1 MSLCTWLKRAAVGVT
16 VVLAT
21 ATATT
26 ANAAPAPTT
35 EPSAVSASAPIGS
48 PASASAVVT
57 LRYDDSRAGGWEAA
71 IAAGVASWNANVDN
85 VKLVEAAPGT
95 RAEIVIVA
103 TTGWPQATLGPVR
116 PGRQV
121 RVELGSQA
129 VSQGYDKTRI
139 AAHELGH
146 SLGLP
151 DTKPGPCSQ
160 LMSGSSAGT
169 ACVNAIPNATEQ
181 ARVESAYANG
191 AASRVAADGRTLVDA
206 P

>member
-1 MSLCTWLKRAAVGVT
+1 MPLGTWFKAGTSAAAL
-16 VVLAT
+16 VLAMAGA
-21 ATATT
+21 AT
-26 ANAAPAPTT
+26 AAPAPAPAG
-35 EPSAVSASAPIGS
+35 ESSAAQA
-48 PASASAVVT
+48 AVVT

-71 IAAGVASWNANVDN
+71 IAAGVASWNANVSN
-85 VKLVEAAPGT
+85 VHLVEASPGAV
-95 RAEIVIVA
+95 AEIVIVA

-129 VSQGYDKTRI
+129 VDQGYDKTRI

-169 ACVNAIPNATEQ
+169 ACTNATPNATERS
-181 ARVESAYANG
+181 RVQSAYASAI
-191 AASRVAADGRTLVDA
+191 AAPVPTDGRILIDA

>member
-1 MSLCTWLKRAAVGVT
+1 MSLYTWLRTATASVA

-35 EPSAVSASAPIGS
+35 EPAAA
-48 PASASAVVT
+48 AAVVT

-85 VKLVEAAPGT
+85 VRLVEAAPGT

-103 TTGWPQATLGPVR
+103 TTGWPQAQLGPVR

-129 VSQGYDKTRI
+129 VTQGYDKTRI

-151 DTKPGPCSQ
+151 DTKPGPCTQ

-169 ACVNAIPNATEQ
+169 ACRNAVPNATEQ
-181 ARVESAYANG
+181 ARVESFYANG
-191 AASRVAADGRTLVDA
+191 VAAHVATDGRVLVDA

>member
-1 MSLCTWLKRAAVGVT
+1 MPLGTWFKAGTSAAAL
-16 VVLAT
+16 VLAMAGA
-21 ATATT
+21 AT
-26 ANAAPAPTT
+26 AAPAPAHAPAG
-35 EPSAVSASAPIGS
+35 ESSAARVAA
-48 PASASAVVT
+48 VT

-71 IAAGVASWNANVDN
+71 IAAGIASWNANVSN
-85 VKLVEAAPGT
+85 VHLVEAAPGT
-95 RAEIVIVA
+95 AAEIVIVA

-129 VSQGYDKTRI
+129 VDQGYDKTRI

-160 LMSGSSAGT
+160 LMSGSSAGA
-169 ACVNAIPNATEQ
+169 ACTNATPNATERS
-181 ARVESAYANG
+181 RVQSAYASG
-191 AASRVAADGRTLVDA
+191 IAALAPADGRILIDA

>member
-1 MSLCTWLKRAAVGVT
+1 MPLGTWLKAGTSAT
-16 VVLAT
+16 ALVLAMAGA
-21 ATATT
+21 AT
-26 ANAAPAPTT
+26 AAPAG
-35 EPSAVSASAPIGS
+35 ESSAAQA
-48 PASASAVVT
+48 AAVT
-57 LRYDDSRAGGWEAA
+57 LRYDDSRAAGWEAA
-71 IAAGVASWNANVDN
+71 IAAGVASWNANVSN
-85 VKLVEAAPGT
+85 VHLVEATPGT
-95 RAEIVIVA
+95 AAEIVIVA

-129 VSQGYDKTRI
+129 VDQGYNKARI

-169 ACVNAIPNATEQ
+169 ACTNATPNATERS
-181 ARVESAYANG
+181 RVQSAYASG
-191 AASRVAADGRTLVDA
+191 ITAPAPADERILIDA

>member
-1 MSLCTWLKRAAVGVT
+1 MSLGTWLKAGTSAAAL
-16 VVLAT
+16 VLAA
-21 ATATT
+21 ATAAT
-26 ANAAPAPTT
+26 AAPAP
-35 EPSAVSASAPIGS
+35 APA
-48 PASASAVVT
+48 PAAIPGTAAAAVT

-71 IAAGVASWNANVDN
+71 VAAGVANWNANVSN
-85 VKLVEAAPGT
+85 VRLVKAAPGT

-121 RVELGSQA
+121 RVELGAQA
-129 VSQGYDKTRI
+129 VDQGYDKTRI

-151 DTKPGPCSQ
+151 DTKPGPCTQ

-169 ACVNAIPNATEQ
+169 ACTNAVPNAAERS
-181 ARVESAYANG
+181 RVQSAYANG
-191 AASRVAADGRTLVDA
+191 LAAAVRADGRVLVDA

>member
-1 MSLCTWLKRAAVGVT
+1 MPLGTWLKAGTSAAALT
-16 VVLAT
+16 LAMASA
-21 ATATT
+21 AT
-26 ANAAPAPTT
+26 AAPAAERPT
-35 EPSAVSASAPIGS
+35 AQA
-48 PASASAVVT
+48 AVVT
-57 LRYDDSRAGGWEAA
+57 LRYDDSRAAGWEAA
-71 IAAGVASWNANVDN
+71 IAAGVASWNANVSN
-85 VKLVEAAPGT
+85 VKLVEAASGT
-95 RAEIVIVA
+95 GAEIVIVA

-169 ACVNAIPNATEQ
+169 ACTNAVPNATERS
-181 ARVESAYANG
+181 RVQSAYASG
-191 AASRVAADGRTLVDA
+191 VAALVPTDGRILIDA

>member
-1 MSLCTWLKRAAVGVT
+1 MPLDTWFKAGTSAAAL
-16 VVLAT
+16 VLAMAGA
-21 ATATT
+21 AT
-26 ANAAPAPTT
+26 AAPAPAPAG
-35 EPSAVSASAPIGS
+35 ESAAAQ
-48 PASASAVVT
+48 AAAVT

-71 IAAGVASWNANVDN
+71 ISAGVASWNANVSN
-85 VKLVEAAPGT
+85 VHLVEAAPGT
-95 RAEIVIVA
+95 VAEIAIVA

-129 VSQGYDKTRI
+129 VDQGYDKTRI

-169 ACVNAIPNATEQ
+169 ACTNATPNAAERS
-181 ARVESAYANG
+181 RVQSAYAG
-191 AASRVAADGRTLVDA
+191 GIAALVPADGRILIDA

>member
-1 MSLCTWLKRAAVGVT
+1 MPLGTWLKAGSSATALVLAMAGAATAATTPAGDSSAARAA
-16 VVLAT
+16 A
-21 ATATT
+21 
-26 ANAAPAPTT
+26 
-35 EPSAVSASAPIGS
+35 
-48 PASASAVVT
+48 VT
-57 LRYDDSRAGGWEAA
+57 LRYDDSRAAGWEAA
-71 IAAGVASWNANVDN
+71 IAAGVASWNANVSN
-85 VKLVEAAPGT
+85 VRLVEAAPGAA
-95 RAEIVIVA
+95 AEIVIVA

-129 VSQGYDKTRI
+129 VDQGYNKTRI

-169 ACVNAIPNATEQ
+169 ACTNATPNATERS
-181 ARVESAYANG
+181 RVQSAYASAI
-191 AASRVAADGRTLVDA
+191 AALAPTDGRTLVDA

>member
-1 MSLCTWLKRAAVGVT
+1 MSLGTWLKAAT
-16 VVLAT
+16 PAAALVLAAATAATAAPAAT
-21 ATATT
+21 ATAIPG
-26 ANAAPAPTT
+26 AAAAT
-35 EPSAVSASAPIGS
+35 
-48 PASASAVVT
+48 VT

-71 IAAGVASWNANVDN
+71 IAAGVASWNANVGN
-85 VKLVEAAPGT
+85 VRLVKAAPGV

-121 RVELGSQA
+121 RVELGAQA
-129 VSQGYDKTRI
+129 VDDGYDKTRI

-151 DTKPGPCSQ
+151 DTKPGPCTQ

-169 ACVNAIPNATEQ
+169 ACTNAVPDAAER
-181 ARVESAYANG
+181 ARVQNAYANG
-191 AASRVAADGRTLVDA
+191 LGAAVPADGRVLVDA

>member
-1 MSLCTWLKRAAVGVT
+1 MPLGTWLKAGTSAVAL
-16 VVLAT
+16 VLAMASGAIA
-21 ATATT
+21 AT
-26 ANAAPAPTT
+26 AAPASEPPT
-35 EPSAVSASAPIGS
+35 AQA
-48 PASASAVVT
+48 AVVT
-57 LRYDDSRAGGWEAA
+57 LRYDDSRAGGWESA
-71 IAAGVASWNANVDN
+71 IAAGVASWNANVSN
-85 VKLVEAAPGT
+85 VRLVEAAPGAG
-95 RAEIVIVA
+95 AEIVIVA

-169 ACVNAIPNATEQ
+169 ACTNAVPDATE
-181 ARVESAYANG
+181 R
-191 AASRVAADGRTLVDA
+191 SRVQSTYASGVAALIHIDGRNLVDA

>member
-1 MSLCTWLKRAAVGVT
+1 MPLTIWIKAGTSATAL
-16 VVLAT
+16 VLAT
-21 ATATT
+21 AG
-26 ANAAPAPTT
+26 
-35 EPSAVSASAPIGS
+35 VASAD
-48 PASASAVVT
+48 PAVEQPHAKAAVVT
-57 LRYDDSRAGGWEAA
+57 LRYDDSRAAGWEAA
-71 IAAGVASWNANVDN
+71 IAAGVASWNANVSN
-85 VKLVEAAPGT
+85 VRLVEAAPGGP
-95 RAEIVIVA
+95 AEIVIVA
-103 TTGWPQATLGPVR
+103 TAGWPQATLGPVR

-129 VSQGYDKTRI
+129 VSDGYNKTRI

-169 ACVNAIPNATEQ
+169 ACTNAVPNATERS
-181 ARVESAYANG
+181 RVQSNYASAV
-191 AASRVAADGRTLVDA
+191 AASAPVDGRTLVDA

>member
-1 MSLCTWLKRAAVGVT
+1 MPLGTWLKAGTSAAALT
-16 VVLAT
+16 LAMASA
-21 ATATT
+21 AT
-26 ANAAPAPTT
+26 AAPAAEHPT
-35 EPSAVSASAPIGS
+35 AQA
-48 PASASAVVT
+48 AVVT
-57 LRYDDSRAGGWEAA
+57 LRYDDSRAAGWEAA
-71 IAAGVASWNANVDN
+71 IAAGVASWNANVSN
-85 VKLVEAAPGT
+85 VKLVEAASGT
-95 RAEIVIVA
+95 GAEIVIVA

-169 ACVNAIPNATEQ
+169 ACTNAVPNATERS
-181 ARVESAYANG
+181 RVQSAYASG
-191 AASRVAADGRTLVDA
+191 VAALVPTDGRILIDA

>member
-1 MSLCTWLKRAAVGVT
+1 MPFTTWIKAGTSATAL
-16 VVLAT
+16 VLAT
-21 ATATT
+21 AGA
-26 ANAAPAPTT
+26 ASAAPAVE
-35 EPSAVSASAPIGS
+35 EPSAQA
-48 PASASAVVT
+48 AVVT
-57 LRYDDSRAGGWEAA
+57 LRYDDSRAAGWEAA
-71 IAAGVASWNANVDN
+71 IAAGVASWNANVSN
-85 VKLVEAAPGT
+85 VRLVEAAPGGA
-95 RAEIVIVA
+95 AEIVIVA

-129 VSQGYDKTRI
+129 VSDGYNKTRI

-169 ACVNAIPNATEQ
+169 ACTNAVPNATE
-181 ARVESAYANG
+181 R
-191 AASRVAADGRTLVDA
+191 SRVQSNYASALALPVVTDGRTLIDA

>member
-1 MSLCTWLKRAAVGVT
+1 MPLGTWLTAGTSAAAL
-16 VVLAT
+16 VLALAGP
-21 ATATT
+21 ATAAT
-26 ANAAPAPTT
+26 APAGT
-35 EPSAVSASAPIGS
+35 PSAAQAT
-48 PASASAVVT
+48 VT
-57 LRYDDSRAGGWEAA
+57 LRYDDSRAAGWESA
-71 IAAGVASWNANVDN
+71 IAAGVASWNANVTN
-85 VKLVEAAPGT
+85 VRLVEAAPGAV
-95 RAEIVIVA
+95 AEIVIVA

-129 VSQGYDKTRI
+129 VDQGYDKTRI

-169 ACVNAIPNATEQ
+169 ACTNATPNATERSRVQ
-181 ARVESAYANG
+181 AAYAS
-191 AASRVAADGRTLVDA
+191 AVAALVPAGGRTLVDA

>member
-1 MSLCTWLKRAAVGVT
+1 MSLSTWLKAGTTTAA

-21 ATATT
+21 ATAAT
-26 ANAAPAPTT
+26 AAPAPAP
-35 EPSAVSASAPIGS
+35 EPSTASAQ
-48 PASASAVVT
+48 AAVT

-71 IAAGVASWNANVDN
+71 IAAGVASWNANVGN

-129 VSQGYDKTRI
+129 VTQGYDKTRI

-169 ACVNAIPNATEQ
+169 SCTSAVPNATER
-181 ARVESAYANG
+181 ARVESAYAGG
-191 AASRVAADGRTLVDA
+191 AALRLPADGRVLVDA

>member
-1 MSLCTWLKRAAVGVT
+1 MPLATWIKAGTSATAL
-16 VVLAT
+16 VLAT
-21 ATATT
+21 AGA
-26 ANAAPAPTT
+26 ASAAPAVEQPD
-35 EPSAVSASAPIGS
+35 AQA
-48 PASASAVVT
+48 AVVT
-57 LRYDDSRAGGWEAA
+57 LRYDDSRAAGWEAA
-71 IAAGVASWNANVDN
+71 IAAGVASWNANVSN
-85 VKLVEAAPGT
+85 VRLVEAAPGGA
-95 RAEIVIVA
+95 AEIVIVA

-129 VSQGYDKTRI
+129 VSDGYNKTRI

-146 SLGLP
+146 SLGLR

-169 ACVNAIPNATEQ
+169 ACTNAVPNATE
-181 ARVESAYANG
+181 R
-191 AASRVAADGRTLVDA
+191 SRVQSNYASAFATFVVTDGRTLVDA

>member
-1 MSLCTWLKRAAVGVT
+1 MPLGTWLKAGTSAAALT
-16 VVLAT
+16 LAMASV
-21 ATATT
+21 AT
-26 ANAAPAPTT
+26 AAPAAEHPT
-35 EPSAVSASAPIGS
+35 AQA
-48 PASASAVVT
+48 AVVT

-71 IAAGVASWNANVDN
+71 IAAGVASWNANVSN
-85 VKLVEAAPGT
+85 VKLVEAASGT
-95 RAEIVIVA
+95 GAEIVIVA

-169 ACVNAIPNATEQ
+169 ACTNAVPNATERS
-181 ARVESAYANG
+181 RVQSAYASG
-191 AASRVAADGRTLVDA
+191 VAALVPADGRILIDA

>member
-1 MSLCTWLKRAAVGVT
+1 MPLGTWLRAGTSAAAL
-16 VVLAT
+16 VLAVAGA
-21 ATATT
+21 AT
-26 ANAAPAPTT
+26 AAPAPA
-35 EPSAVSASAPIGS
+35 PGSSAAQA
-48 PASASAVVT
+48 AVVT

-71 IAAGVASWNANVDN
+71 IAAGVASWNANVSN

-95 RAEIVIVA
+95 GAEIVIVA

-169 ACVNAIPNATEQ
+169 ACTNAVPNATERS
-181 ARVESAYANG
+181 RVQSAYAG
-191 AASRVAADGRTLVDA
+191 GLAALVPADGRILVDA

>member
-1 MSLCTWLKRAAVGVT
+1 MSLSTWLKAGTSAAAMVLAAATAATAAPVT
-16 VVLAT
+16 V
-21 ATATT
+21 
-26 ANAAPAPTT
+26 APAPA
-35 EPSAVSASAPIGS
+35 PDASA
-48 PASASAVVT
+48 AVVT
-57 LRYDDSRAGGWEAA
+57 LRYDDSQAGGWEAA
-71 IAAGVASWNANVDN
+71 ITAGVASWNANVGN
-85 VKLVEAAPGT
+85 VRLTKAAPGV

-121 RVELGSQA
+121 RVELGAQA
-129 VSQGYDKTRI
+129 VSDGYNKTRI

-169 ACVNAIPNATEQ
+169 ACTNAVPNATERS
-181 ARVESAYANG
+181 RVQNAYANG
-191 AASRVAADGRTLVDA
+191 LAAAVPSGNRVLVDA

>member
-1 MSLCTWLKRAAVGVT
+1 M
-16 VVLAT
+16 
-21 ATATT
+21 
-26 ANAAPAPTT
+26 
-35 EPSAVSASAPIGS
+35 
-48 PASASAVVT
+48 
-57 LRYDDSRAGGWEAA
+57 
-71 IAAGVASWNANVDN
+71 
-85 VKLVEAAPGT
+85 EAAPGT

-121 RVELGSQA
+121 RVELGAQA

-169 ACVNAIPNATEQ
+169 ACANAVPNATERS
-181 ARVESAYANG
+181 RVQNAYANG
-191 AASRVAADGRTLVDA
+191 LAAIVPTDGRVLIDA

>member
-1 MSLCTWLKRAAVGVT
+1 MPLATWIKAGTSATAL
-16 VVLAT
+16 VLAMAGT
-21 ATATT
+21 ASAS
-26 ANAAPAPTT
+26 PAPTT
-35 EPSAVSASAPIGS
+35 ATAQPGAQA
-48 PASASAVVT
+48 AVVT
-57 LRYDDSRAGGWEAA
+57 LRYDDSRAAGWEAA
-71 IAAGVASWNANVDN
+71 IAAGVASWNASVTNVR
-85 VKLVEAAPGT
+85 LVEAAPGGA
-95 RAEIVIVA
+95 AEIVIVA
-103 TTGWPQATLGPVR
+103 TSGWPQATLGPVR

-129 VSQGYDKTRI
+129 VNDGYNKTRI

-169 ACVNAIPNATEQ
+169 ACTSAVPNATERS
-181 ARVESAYANG
+181 RVQSYYANAL
-191 AASRVAADGRTLVDA
+191 AASVVTDGRTLVDA

>member
-1 MSLCTWLKRAAVGVT
+1 MSLYTWLKTAAVGVA

-26 ANAAPAPTT
+26 ANAAPVPTA
-35 EPSAVSASAPIGS
+35 EPSAASTSA
-48 PASASAVVT
+48 AVVT

-191 AASRVAADGRTLVDA
+191 AASRIATDGRTIVDA

>member
-1 MSLCTWLKRAAVGVT
+1 MPLGTWFKAGTSAAAL
-16 VVLAT
+16 VLAMAGA
-21 ATATT
+21 AT
-26 ANAAPAPTT
+26 AAPAPT
-35 EPSAVSASAPIGS
+35 SAPAPES
-48 PASASAVVT
+48 SAAEAAVVT

-71 IAAGVASWNANVDN
+71 IAAGVASWNANVSN

-169 ACVNAIPNATEQ
+169 ACTNAVPNATERS
-181 ARVESAYANG
+181 RVQSAYASG
-191 AASRVAADGRTLVDA
+191 LAALVPADGRTLVDA

>member
-1 MSLCTWLKRAAVGVT
+1 MPLVTWIKAGTSATAL
-16 VVLAT
+16 VLAT
-21 ATATT
+21 AGTAS
-26 ANAAPAPTT
+26 AAPSVEHPTVQ
-35 EPSAVSASAPIGS
+35 A
-48 PASASAVVT
+48 AVVT
-57 LRYDDSRAGGWEAA
+57 LRYDDSRAAGWEAA
-71 IAAGVASWNANVDN
+71 IAAGVASWNANVTN
-85 VKLVEAAPGT
+85 VKLVEAAPGGA
-95 RAEIVIVA
+95 AEIVIVA

-129 VSQGYDKTRI
+129 VNQGYNKTRI

-169 ACVNAIPNATEQ
+169 ACTNAVPNATERS
-181 ARVESAYANG
+181 RVQSNYANG
-191 AASRVAADGRTLVDA
+191 VTSSVVTEGRTLVDA

>member
-1 MSLCTWLKRAAVGVT
+1 MPLGTWLKAGSSAAALILT
-16 VVLAT
+16 MASAAT
-21 ATATT
+21 
-26 ANAAPAPTT
+26 AAPAAEHPT
-35 EPSAVSASAPIGS
+35 AQA
-48 PASASAVVT
+48 AVVT
-57 LRYDDSRAGGWEAA
+57 LRYDDSRAAGWESA
-71 IAAGVASWNANVDN
+71 IAAGVASWNANVSN
-85 VKLVEAAPGT
+85 VKLVEAASGSG
-95 RAEIVIVA
+95 AEIVIVA

-169 ACVNAIPNATEQ
+169 ACTNAVPNATERS
-181 ARVESAYANG
+181 RVQSAYASG
-191 AASRVAADGRTLVDA
+191 VAALVPTDGRILIDA

>member
-1 MSLCTWLKRAAVGVT
+1 MPLGTWLKAGTSAT
-16 VVLAT
+16 ALVLAT
-21 ATATT
+21 AGAAT
-26 ANAAPAPTT
+26 AAPAPAPTG
-35 EPSAVSASAPIGS
+35 EASA
-48 PASASAVVT
+48 ALAAAVT
-57 LRYDDSRAGGWEAA
+57 LRYDDSRAAGWEAA
-71 IAAGVASWNANVDN
+71 IAAGVASWNANVSN
-85 VKLVEAAPGT
+85 VHLVEAEPGST
-95 RAEIVIVA
+95 AEIVIVA

-129 VSQGYDKTRI
+129 VEQGYNKTRI

-169 ACVNAIPNATEQ
+169 ACTNATPNVTERS
-181 ARVESAYANG
+181 RVQSAYASAF
-191 AASRVAADGRTLVDA
+191 AALAPADGRMLIDA

>member
-1 MSLCTWLKRAAVGVT
+1 MPLSTWLKAGTTAAAI
-16 VVLAT
+16 VLAT
-21 ATATT
+21 ATAVS
-26 ANAAPAPTT
+26 AAPAPAP
-35 EPSAVSASAPIGS
+35 ESSVSGAA
-48 PASASAVVT
+48 AVVT

-85 VKLVEAAPGT
+85 VKLVEAAPGV

-151 DTKPGPCSQ
+151 DTKPGPCTQ

-169 ACVNAIPNATEQ
+169 SCVNAVPNATEQ

-191 AASRVAADGRTLVDA
+191 AALKVPTDGRMLVDM

>member
-1 MSLCTWLKRAAVGVT
+1 MPLVTWIKAGTSAT
-16 VVLAT
+16 VLVLAT
-21 ATATT
+21 AGTAS
-26 ANAAPAPTT
+26 AAPSVEP
-35 EPSAVSASAPIGS
+35 PSAQA
-48 PASASAVVT
+48 AVVT
-57 LRYDDSRAGGWEAA
+57 LRYDDSRAAGWEAA
-71 IAAGVASWNANVDN
+71 IAAGVASWNANVTN
-85 VKLVEAAPGT
+85 VKLVEAAPGGA
-95 RAEIVIVA
+95 AEIVIVA

-129 VSQGYDKTRI
+129 VNEGYNKTRI

-169 ACVNAIPNATEQ
+169 ACTNAVPNATE
-181 ARVESAYANG
+181 R
-191 AASRVAADGRTLVDA
+191 SRVQSNYASGVTASVVIDRRTLVDA

>member
-1 MSLCTWLKRAAVGVT
+1 MKEQRMPLGIWLKAGTSAT
-16 VVLAT
+16 ALVLAMAGA
-21 ATATT
+21 ATAAT
-26 ANAAPAPTT
+26 APASESST
-35 EPSAVSASAPIGS
+35 AQAA
-48 PASASAVVT
+48 AVT
-57 LRYDDSRAGGWEAA
+57 LRYDDSRAAGWEAA
-71 IAAGVASWNANVDN
+71 IAAGVASWNANVSN
-85 VKLVEAAPGT
+85 VRLVEAAPGT
-95 RAEIVIVA
+95 AAEIVIVA

-129 VSQGYDKTRI
+129 VNQGYNKTRI

-169 ACVNAIPNATEQ
+169 ACTNATPNTTERS
-181 ARVESAYANG
+181 RVQSAYASG
-191 AASRVAADGRTLVDA
+191 TAALVPTNRTLIDA

>member
-1 MSLCTWLKRAAVGVT
+1 MPLGTWLKAGTSAAAL
-16 VVLAT
+16 VLAT
-21 ATATT
+21 AGAAT
-26 ANAAPAPTT
+26 AAPAPDR
-35 EPSAVSASAPIGS
+35 ESSAAEA
-48 PASASAVVT
+48 AAVT

-71 IAAGVASWNANVDN
+71 IAAGVASWNANVSN

-129 VSQGYDKTRI
+129 VGQGYDKTRI

-169 ACVNAIPNATEQ
+169 ACTNAVPNATERS
-181 ARVESAYANG
+181 RVQSAYAG
-191 AASRVAADGRTLVDA
+191 GVAVLVPTDGRILVDA

>member
-1 MSLCTWLKRAAVGVT
+1 MSLGTWLKAGTSAAAL
-16 VVLAT
+16 VLTAAT
-21 ATATT
+21 AAT
-26 ANAAPAPTT
+26 AAPAPL
-35 EPSAVSASAPIGS
+35 PAPA
-48 PASASAVVT
+48 PDAAAAVVT

-71 IAAGVASWNANVDN
+71 IAAGVANWNANVSN
-85 VKLVEAAPGT
+85 VRLVEAAPGT

-121 RVELGSQA
+121 RVELGAQA

-169 ACVNAIPNATEQ
+169 ACANAVPNATER
-181 ARVESAYANG
+181 ARVQNAYANG
-191 AASRVAADGRTLVDA
+191 LAAAVPTDGRVLVDA

>member
-1 MSLCTWLKRAAVGVT
+1 MPLGTWLKAGTSAAAL
-16 VVLAT
+16 VLAT
-21 ATATT
+21 AGTA
-26 ANAAPAPTT
+26 AAVPAPAA
-35 EPSAVSASAPIGS
+35 EPSAAQA
-48 PASASAVVT
+48 AAVT
-57 LRYDDSRAGGWEAA
+57 LRYDDSRAAGWESA
-71 IAAGVASWNANVDN
+71 VATAVATWNTNVSN
-85 VKLVEAAPGT
+85 VHLVEAAPGAA
-95 RAEIVIVA
+95 AEIVIVA

-129 VSQGYDKTRI
+129 VDQGYNKTRI
-139 AAHELGH
+139 AAHEMGH

-169 ACVNAIPNATEQ
+169 ACTNATPNATERS
-181 ARVESAYANG
+181 RVQSAYAS
-191 AASRVAADGRTLVDA
+191 AITTLTPAQERILVDA

>member
-1 MSLCTWLKRAAVGVT
+1 MPLGTWLKAGTSAAALILT
-16 VVLAT
+16 MAS
-21 ATATT
+21 A
-26 ANAAPAPTT
+26 ANAAPAAQHPT
-35 EPSAVSASAPIGS
+35 AQA
-48 PASASAVVT
+48 AVVT

-71 IAAGVASWNANVDN
+71 IAAGVASWNANVSN
-85 VKLVEAAPGT
+85 VKLVEAASGT
-95 RAEIVIVA
+95 GAEIVIVA

-160 LMSGSSAGT
+160 LMSGSSPGT
-169 ACVNAIPNATEQ
+169 ACTNAVPNATE
-181 ARVESAYANG
+181 R
-191 AASRVAADGRTLVDA
+191 SRVQSNYASGVAALVPTDGRILIDA

>member
-1 MSLCTWLKRAAVGVT
+1 MSLGTWLKAGTSAAAL
-16 VVLAT
+16 VLAA
-21 ATATT
+21 ATAAT
-26 ANAAPAPTT
+26 AAPAPAAIPGPT
-35 EPSAVSASAPIGS
+35 AAA
-48 PASASAVVT
+48 VT

-71 IAAGVASWNANVDN
+71 IAAGVASWNANVGN
-85 VKLVEAAPGT
+85 VRLVKAAPGV
-95 RAEIVIVA
+95 RAEILIVA

-121 RVELGSQA
+121 RVELGAQA
-129 VSQGYDKTRI
+129 VTDGYDKTRI

-151 DTKPGPCSQ
+151 DTKPGPCTQ

-169 ACVNAIPNATEQ
+169 ACTNAVPDAAERS
-181 ARVESAYANG
+181 RVQSAYANG
-191 AASRVAADGRTLVDA
+191 LTAPAPTDGRLLVDA

>member
-1 MSLCTWLKRAAVGVT
+1 MPLGTWLKAGTSAAALI
-16 VVLAT
+16 LAMASA
-21 ATATT
+21 AT
-26 ANAAPAPTT
+26 AAPAG
-35 EPSAVSASAPIGS
+35 EQPSAQA
-48 PASASAVVT
+48 AVVT
-57 LRYDDSRAGGWEAA
+57 LRYDDSRAGGWESA
-71 IAAGVASWNANVDN
+71 IAAGVASWNANVSN
-85 VKLVEAAPGT
+85 VKLVEAASGT
-95 RAEIVIVA
+95 AAEIVIVA

-169 ACVNAIPNATEQ
+169 ACTNAVPNTTERS
-181 ARVESAYANG
+181 RVQSAYASG
-191 AASRVAADGRTLVDA
+191 VASLVLTDGRTLIDA